1 MEEDESEGIYVPPD
15 NNPFEVTT
23 FAAIFDGSAQHRK
36 ASLRNA
42 IDSVYRL
49 TEWLKDP
56 QVRGDTEFY
65 KRENHD
71 YELGFAIE
79 DLHAVALEV
88 KWADPTP
95 VESAPGTPTPMET
108 QADPTTPRA
117 VVPPPAMPKPRAP
130 ARDADVPMGPADP
143 LPKAAGAPK
152 KAAPAVKPL
161 EQRKKPIRPF
171 QPPPINLQTKPKL
184 SYAKATARSP
194 LSRALSVLRWSR
206 ARFM

>member
-1 MEEDESEGIYVPPD
+1 M
-15 NNPFEVTT
+15 
-23 FAAIFDGSAQHRK
+23 
-36 ASLRNA
+36 
-42 IDSVYRL
+42 
-49 TEWLKDP
+49 
-56 QVRGDTEFY
+56 
-65 KRENHD
+65 
-71 YELGFAIE
+71 
-79 DLHAVALEV
+79 ALEV

-161 EQRKKPIRPF
+161 EQRKKPIWPF
-171 QPPPINLQTKPKL
+171 QPPPINLQTKPKP

-194 LSRALSVLRWSR
+194 AKPGPIRPAMVKGKVYVKDPNSGVQPMLL
-206 ARFM
+206 